1 MICID
6 DLCPQDLIVLAN
18 TIALAFTKDKTADE
32 INLLG
37 NFIVGIGSLML
48 TFAAQQQYLSS
59 KQEAKKSATKD
70 TVT

>member
-1 MICID
+1 
-6 DLCPQDLIVLAN
+6 
-18 TIALAFTKDKTADE
+18 
-32 INLLG
+32 
-37 NFIVGIGSLML
+37 VGIGSLML